1 MSEYQ
6 YYEFQAIDRPLTD
19 EQMRELRSF
28 SSRARI
34 TATSFA
40 VDYSYGSF
48 KGDEDGWMEKYFDAF
63 LYLANWGTHVLKLRL
78 PSRLLNPST
87 AGEYC
92 GCESAFMREK
102 AGKLILS
109 FVSDDEEGGEW
120 VEGEGELSSLIS
132 VRAELARGDLR
143 ALYLGWLLGVQTGE
157 LDDEGTEP
165 PVPAGLGQLS
175 AALESLAQFLRID
188 GDLLH
193 VAAQAS
199 APMEEVMPRRAEVH
213 AWIAGLPVTE
223 KNDVLTRLI
232 VDSEQA
238 LVAELLQRFLK
249 DQPGGT
255 NQVPGTRR
263 TVGELRDAAE
273 AYTKERRRLEA
284 EKQAREKARR
294 EREAALAREKHLDG
308 IAGREPKLWAEV
320 DTLIATKQQKNYDQA
335 VKLLVDL
342 RDLYARAK
350 RGDFGVRLTGL
361 RQEHA
366 RKPSL
371 IDRLDTARL

>member
-6 YYEFQAIDRPLTD
+6 YYEFQAIDRPLSD

-78 PSRLLNPST
+78 PSRLINPST

-92 GCESAFMREK
+92 GCESAFVREK
-102 AGKLILS
+102 DGKLILS

-120 VEGEGELSSLIS
+120 VEGEGEFSSLIS

-213 AWIAGLPVTE
+213 AWIAGLSVTE

-342 RDLYARAK
+342 RDLYARAR

>member
-213 AWIAGLPVTE
+213 AWIAGLSVTE